1 MSYTSYQTAYD
12 DVDNF
17 YAQYQAATNPNDIRM
32 FKEKSMAAEDQM
44 NSSNDQLTM
53 MFQAAAAV
61 HLANMVHAFVLG
73 PKNSATASRSQF
85 QLGYDPNI
93 NQPQLRF
100 TIALD

>member
-17 YAQYQAATNPNDIRM
+17 YQQYQTATSPSEIRSL
-32 FKEKSMAAEDQM
+32 KEKSMAAEDQM

-61 HLANMVHAFVLG
+61 HLANMVHAFVMG
-73 PKNSATASRSQF
+73 PNNSVAASKSQF
-85 QLGYDPNI
+85 QLGYDLNI